1 MDSRIKSGIAIQDCI
16 MALSRANSPFVHARA
31 ILITHGS
38 VHGCG
43 EMDFVF
49 DRCNTT
55 EYPTVRFHSINT
67 MKGYGIPH
75 EDFNPMF
82 VNFGFDEKSMTLR
95 IVGKEYDF
103 SLSNIRLVA
112 ESDSP
117 VI

>member
-1 MDSRIKSGIAIQDCI
+1 MDSRTNSGIAVKDCI
-16 MALSRANSPFVHARA
+16 RTLSRVNSPFVHARA
-31 ILITHGS
+31 ILTTHES
-38 VHGCG
+38 AHGCG

-55 EYPTVRFHSINT
+55 EYPTVRFHSINL

-75 EDFNPMF
+75 EEFNPMF
-82 VNFGFDEKSMTLR
+82 VDFGFDEINMTLR
-95 IVGKEYDF
+95 IVGKEYGF
-103 SLSNIRLVA
+103 TLSNIRLVA